1 MNLHKI
7 QEAVEYDRSARQI
20 LAIHTTDP
28 EQRAALDRAARRE
41 RKLALKALFEAFDG
55 EQR

>member
-1 MNLHKI
+1 MNFHKI

-28 EQRAALDRAARRE
+28 EQRAALDRAARCE